1 MGDERGVTRGLV
13 ALLSKAAPALFAV
26 PAIDTGARARYDGKY
41 SAGDAG
47 HDRQLGGRHDD
58 ARDC

>member
-41 SAGDAG
+41 SSGDA
-47 HDRQLGGRHDD
+47 R
-58 ARDC
+58 ARSPIRRAP